1 VRVTLEDVEVAIG
14 DARIVRGAS
23 IDLPDGAFVGVV
35 GPNGCGKTTLLRA
48 IYRSLRPAA
57 GTIGIGGQDPWAVPA
72 RQAAQRTAVVAQESV
87 VGFDFTVA
95 EVAAMGRIPHKR
107 RGFDR
112 ETESDRLL
120 VAQALSEVGMA
131 QMAGRAYASLS
142 GGERQRVLIAR
153 ALVQGSRVLILD
165 EPTNHL
171 DVRYQLDVLHRVQGL
186 GLTTLAALHD
196 LNLAA
201 AWCDHIYVMSEGKLV
216 ASGPPRDALDADLVS
231 SVFGVRALAFRH
243 PISGRHQLL
252 FDRVNNPAEA
262 AS

>member
-1 VRVTLEDVEVAIG
+1 VKVTLEDVEVTIG
-14 DARIVRGAS
+14 DVRIVRGAS

-57 GTIGIGGQDPWAVPA
+57 GSVDVGGQDPWAVPA
-72 RQAAQRTAVVAQESV
+72 REAAQRTAVVAQESV

-107 RGFDR
+107 AFDR
-112 ETESDRLL
+112 ESQTDRLL
-120 VAQALSEVGMA
+120 VAEALAEVGMA
-131 QMAGRAYASLS
+131 QMAQRSYASLS

-153 ALVQGSRVLILD
+153 ALVQGSQVLILD

-171 DVRYQLDVLHRVQGL
+171 DVRYQLDVLHRVRAL
-186 GLTTLAALHD
+186 GITTLAALHD

-201 AWCDHIYVMSEGKLV
+201 AWCDHIYVMSDGRLV
-216 ASGPPRDALDADLVS
+216 ASGAPDEALDPELVS
-231 SVFGVRALAFRH
+231 AVFGVRALAFRH
-243 PISGRHQLL
+243 PISGRHQML
-252 FDRVNNPAEA
+252 FDRASDPTQA